1 MEDDTGHNYDNT
13 EADHVNYDLN
23 YDNGMRVTKIKQ
35 VKEDDCVKMEEGNAE
50 GGDAEDN
57 IKIEVHEGSDGEI
70 EAIDNNVD
78 YTTIHQSSSEYTYNK
93 KRNKA
98 ASFKDIKADYDF
110 YRAIFEEDLFLYLM
124 FGMVILIFIVFKS
137 R

>member
-1 MEDDTGHNYDNT
+1 
-13 EADHVNYDLN
+13 
-23 YDNGMRVTKIKQ
+23 MRVTKIKQ
-35 VKEDDCVKMEEGNAE
+35 VKEDDCVKMEEGDAE
-50 GGDAEDN
+50 GEEN
-57 IKIEVHEGSDGEI
+57 IKVEVHEGSDGEI

-78 YTTIHQSSSEYTYNK
+78 YTTIQQSSSEYTNNT
-93 KRNKA
+93 KRHKTD
-98 ASFKDIKADYDF
+98 SFKDIKADYDF

>member
-1 MEDDTGHNYDNT
+1 MEDDNGHNYDNT
-13 EADHVNYDLN
+13 EADQVNYDLN

-35 VKEDDCVKMEEGNAE
+35 VKEDDCVKMEEGNVDGE
-50 GGDAEDN
+50 EN
-57 IKIEVHEGSDGEI
+57 IKVEVHEGSDGEI

-78 YTTIHQSSSEYTYNK
+78 YTTIHQSSSEYTNNE
-93 KRNKA
+93 KRYKA
-98 ASFKDIKADYDF
+98 ATFNDIKADYDF